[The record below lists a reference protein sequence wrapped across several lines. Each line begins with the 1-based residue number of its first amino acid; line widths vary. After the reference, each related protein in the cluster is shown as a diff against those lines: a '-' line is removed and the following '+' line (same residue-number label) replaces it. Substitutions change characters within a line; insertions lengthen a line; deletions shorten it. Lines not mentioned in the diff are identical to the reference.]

1 MFNIILNQRVQENPK
16 KIFITYQNRQISY
29 SVFNSMVNNYY
40 EQLKT
45 KKDEYIGLQIKD
57 KLKLLIAIVALN
69 KKQSIPIIY
78 PNHPNIEDF
87 ISTTNIPI
95 SIKNFDISDI
105 KNILPATD
113 ESNIHNTQVVVFTSG
128 STGKQKP
135 CEITYSNFYESAK
148 MWDEIIKF
156 KNTDIYLNHMPLSH
170 VSGLCIF
177 FRALYCNFEMILD
190 DFSVENYFKYSKKIN
205 LVSMVP
211 YMLDKIL
218 NSSEDIN
225 FENMKSVIIG
235 GDNINIDLID
245 KIKMK
250 KIPVYISYGLT
261 ESCSGIAGLWIDK
274 YQKDLI
280 YHVHQKVKINL
291 SNKMLEISS
300 PTIIKKYFN
309 TTKILNNRFTTA
321 DNVEIFNKD
330 KFKFKYRSDDII
342 ISGGENISITYVN
355 KILMKFEEIN
365 FCSIK
370 IIEDEKWGQAM
381 HATLGSDQNIDI
393 VEFKKELK
401 NHLPNFMIPKKIIL
415 K

>member
-105 KNILPATD
+105 KNILPTTD

-190 DFSVENYFKYSKKIN
+190 DFNVENYFKYSKKIN

-235 GDNINIDLID
+235 GDNMNIDLID

>member
-16 KIFITYQNRQISY
+16 KIFITYQDRQISY

-40 EQLKT
+40 EKLKT

-69 KKQSIPIIY
+69 KKQSIPVIY

-95 SIKNFDISDI
+95 SIKNFDILDI

-113 ESNIHNTQVVVFTSG
+113 ESNVHNTQIVLFTSG

-190 DFSVENYFKYSKKIN
+190 DFNIENYFKYSKKIN

-211 YMLDKIL
+211 SMLDKIL
-218 NSSEDIN
+218 NSSEDIG

-235 GDNINIDLID
+235 GDNVNINLID

-250 KIPVYISYGLT
+250 KIPAYISYGLT
-261 ESCSGIAGLWIDK
+261 ETCSGIAGLWIDK
-274 YQKDLI
+274 YQKDLK
-280 YHVHQKVKINL
+280 YDVHQKVKINL

-300 PTIIKKYFN
+300 PTIMKKYFN
-309 TTKILNNRFTTA
+309 TTKMLNNRFTTS
-321 DNVEIFNKD
+321 DNIEIFSKNR
-330 KFKFKYRSDDII
+330 FKFKYRSDDII
-342 ISGGENISITYVN
+342 VSGGENISIAYVN
-355 KILMKFEEIN
+355 KIVMQFEEIN

-370 IIEDEKWGQAM
+370 IIEDEHWGQVM

-401 NHLPNFMIPKKIIL
+401 NHLPNFMIPKKTIL

>member
-16 KIFITYQNRQISY
+16 KIFITYQDRQISY

-40 EQLKT
+40 EKLKT

-69 KKQSIPIIY
+69 KKQSIPVIY

-95 SIKNFDISDI
+95 SIKNFDILDI

-113 ESNIHNTQVVVFTSG
+113 ESNVHNTQIVLFTSG

-190 DFSVENYFKYSKKIN
+190 DFNIENYFKYSKKIN

-211 YMLDKIL
+211 SMLDKIL
-218 NSSEDIN
+218 NSSEDIG

-235 GDNINIDLID
+235 GDNVNINLID

-250 KIPVYISYGLT
+250 KIPAYISYGLT
-261 ESCSGIAGLWIDK
+261 ETCSGIAGLWIDK

-280 YHVHQKVKINL
+280 YDVHQKVKINL

-300 PTIIKKYFN
+300 PTIMKKYFN
-309 TTKILNNRFTTA
+309 TTKMLNNRFTTS
-321 DNVEIFNKD
+321 DNIEIFSKNR
-330 KFKFKYRSDDII
+330 FKFKYRSDDII
-342 ISGGENISITYVN
+342 VSGGENISIAYVN
-355 KILMKFEEIN
+355 KIVMQFEEIN

-370 IIEDEKWGQAM
+370 IIEDEHWGQVM

>member
-1 MFNIILNQRVQENPK
+1 MFNITLNQRIQENPK

-45 KKDEYIGLQIKD
+45 KKDEYIGLQIKN

-113 ESNIHNTQVVVFTSG
+113 ESNIHNTQLVVFTSG

-148 MWDEIIKF
+148 MWDGIIKF

-190 DFSVENYFKYSKKIN
+190 DFNVENYFKYSKKIN

-235 GDNINIDLID
+235 GDNMNIDLID

-250 KIPVYISYGLT
+250 KIPAYISYGLT

-309 TTKILNNRFTTA
+309 TKKMLNNRFTTS
-321 DNVEIFNKD
+321 DNVEIFSKN

-342 ISGGENISITYVN
+342 VSGGENISITYVN
-355 KILMKFEEIN
+355 KILMQFEEIN

-370 IIEDEKWGQAM
+370 IIEDEQWGQAM